1 MGNSQNGIVRNA
13 FYRRNENGDT
23 RDTLWG
29 RTQGANTEIFDYVE
43 NENGEL
49 VIIERTDGRE

>member
-43 NENGEL
+43 NENGEV
-49 VIIERTDGRE
+49 VIIERTDER